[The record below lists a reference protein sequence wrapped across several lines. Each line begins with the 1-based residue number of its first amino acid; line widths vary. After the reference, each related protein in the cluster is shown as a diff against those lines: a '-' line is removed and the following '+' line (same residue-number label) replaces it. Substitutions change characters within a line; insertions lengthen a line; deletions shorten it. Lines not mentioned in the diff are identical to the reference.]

1 MEIKRIAIALIIML
15 VIAFSPT
22 SSIKANHM
30 TDASVAISSF
40 STSVQASLTRVP
52 EEVYAWQPALIFAQV
67 VGDFAEVKLNV
78 KVKITSS
85 TQPSIPDFPLPLSI
99 PYTVVMLPVS
109 WATGWYVTA
118 ISGLPNETRQ
128 FQYDP
133 PGLLPPI
140 SVTLKI
146 GSEVNY
152 DLLIDGNIVDSGGY
166 VVLEGKAD
174 KLPPLVIA
182 AIYNVLDTPS
192 LLSETMGLGP
202 KGWTTGAGEI
212 TKILIVALDDKGLE
226 GISSLTFEYKVSEG
240 PWTPAPVYED
250 PLMQPLN
257 NFINNANS
265 FIQQI
270 ENIIDQ
276 DLFPEIHLSM
286 TTAYAE
292 IQSPIIGNY
301 VTFRANATDVDS
313 YTSTSPMGFYY
324 VVNKA
329 SPTRVLIVDP
339 HVKLWLLQENVELL
353 LKVLKQHSSYK
364 LPTDLA
370 ANMTLTTR
378 ISEALDKHG
387 IVPFHHWEILGK
399 YYNLYITYPDE
410 RIVDL
415 LKNQTEG
422 GFEPHIITL
431 SNLWLGLENYEFWDW
446 DLRDTI
452 VDGKSVLEHVIQYVK
467 QRHAGVIATHGT
479 LSDWVVWLSC
489 TNHYKVGSR
498 GHVGDKI
505 EDFDVM
511 NEKTVASLL
520 GMPQLALW
528 EFVRDEVAKYLCSI
542 PELQPFGCAVGS
554 LPLQVPFIP
563 LNRSFTATPEG
574 ANHPI
579 LQGLPEEFEV
589 EVQSIYN
596 EFGFKAYTQVGWQ
609 LAMPKALAYLA
620 WYRANETRPLAE
632 QLVNKLAKLAENAT
646 SREVLSENASRILD
660 SLEWGLERLFKA
672 IVSANITGTS
682 FDMTLDLPNLGLMNL
697 TRDIDYRK
705 LLQFLPAKAVAVS
718 KDWLAAII
726 AHDKYWDQNG
736 YRAAYFSFEPEA
748 SNSSV
753 AEKLLVNA
761 IEWVRQWQYQ
771 PITELLGNLVRVPKS
786 LADAFD
792 GTLNSL
798 PGSIIWANGT
808 VLVEEGRT
816 IVEVN
821 ASQPGLLRLLIAHPT
836 SNKVNV
842 SVMRG
847 ANIYL
852 ITNVTEG
859 LTYIT
864 LNVHR
869 AGTVQVSIGADPD
882 ASLNPAYITIKEEAD
897 TTPPSIWNIV
907 RSPEHPEYKESAT
920 VKANVTDSQTGVDIV
935 ILSYY
940 NGSKWANITM
950 APGSLYTA
958 IIPALPYGT
967 PVQYKLYAFDNI
979 GNSRVTDTYS
989 YTVTDNTSPEVR
1001 VPTYSPK
1008 EPSPYQEVTINVSVT
1023 EPDYASGVKNVT
1035 LRFKVG
1041 GGGWQFREM
1050 MLTNGVWTAAIQ
1062 GQSSGTAIDFYIE
1075 AYDYAGNRAS
1085 TETYSYTV
1093 KAEAWPP
1100 SLPLE
1105 IPVGIGVT
1113 IAVLIGVVTYFVKFR
1128 KKKVG

>member
-1 MEIKRIAIALIIML
+1 MNLKIIFVAITLITML
-15 VIAFSPT
+15 TFSPIL
-22 SSIKANHM
+22 SIKALRM
-30 TDASVAISSF
+30 SDASFTISSF
-40 STSVQASLTRVP
+40 SMSVQASLTRVP

-67 VGDFAEVKLNV
+67 VGDFESIKLDVMVDVNLTINGNQPV
-78 KVKITSS
+78 NLPPYSTS
-85 TQPSIPDFPLPLSI
+85 FPL
-99 PYTVVMLPVS
+99 LPWS
-109 WATGWYVTA
+109 SSWYVTA
-118 ISGLPNETRQ
+118 IPGLPANT
-128 FQYDP
+128 
-133 PGLLPPI
+133 
-140 SVTLKI
+140 T
-146 GSEVNY
+146 
-152 DLLIDGNIVDSGGY
+152 DLLLGKKATISSAVSYKLIVDSVEKASGNYIVKQGIPQLKKPPI
-166 VVLEGKAD
+166 VVTMVYSALQDRKILE
-174 KLPPLVIA
+174 
-182 AIYNVLDTPS
+182 
-192 LLSETMGLGP
+192 ETMGLGP
-202 KGWTTGAGEI
+202 RGWVTGFGENV
-212 TKILIVALDDKGLE
+212 KALIVAFDDMGLDPDKVSFE
-226 GISSLTFEYKVSEG
+226 YSISSEGWVKV
-240 PWTPAPVYED
+240 APNSD
-250 PLMQPLN
+250 PLMGIVQRLVGDINQAIQIIKNYIQIWIPSFDLPQVYLPLS
-257 NFINNANS
+257 IYNAT
-265 FIQQI
+265 IPGQ
-270 ENIIDQ
+270 
-276 DLFPEIHLSM
+276 
-286 TTAYAE
+286 TV
-292 IQSPIIGNY
+292 GNY
-301 VTFRANATDVDS
+301 VKFRANATDVDGNNF
-313 YTSTSPMGFYY
+313 TSPMGFYY

-329 SPTRVLIVDP
+329 SGPRVLIVDP
-339 HVKLWLLQENVELL
+339 HVKLWLLQQNIEQMLN
-353 LKVLKQHSSYK
+353 VLKQHSSYN
-364 LPTDLA
+364 LPADFTG
-370 ANMTLTTR
+370 NMTLTAR
-378 ISEALDKHG
+378 ISEALEKYG
-387 IVPFHHWEILGK
+387 VVPFHHWELLGK
-399 YYNLYITYPDE
+399 YYNLYIAYPDE

-431 SNLWLGLENYEFWDW
+431 SNLWLGLQNYEFWDW
-446 DLRDTI
+446 DLRDTV

-467 QRHAGVIATHGT
+467 QHHAGVVATHGT

-498 GHVGDKI
+498 GHVGDTI

-511 NEKTVASLL
+511 NETTLASLL

-528 EFVRDEVAKYLCSI
+528 EFVRDEIAKILCAN
-542 PELQPFGCAVGS
+542 PQLQPLGCAVGS

-563 LNRSFTATPEG
+563 LNQSFSATPEG

-589 EVQSIYN
+589 AIPSIYN

-609 LAMPKALAYLA
+609 LAMPEALAYLA
-620 WYRANETRPLAE
+620 WHWANETRPLAE
-632 QLVNKLAKLAENAT
+632 RLVNKLTNLTENAT
-646 SREVLSENASRILD
+646 NGNVLSENASRILD
-660 SLEWGLERLFKA
+660 SLEWGLERLYKA
-672 IVSANITGTS
+672 IVSANISGTS
-682 FDMTLDLPNLGLMNL
+682 FNMTLDLPNLGLMNL

-705 LLQFLPAKAVAVS
+705 LLQLLPAKAVAVS

-726 AHDKYWDQNG
+726 AYDKYWDQNG

-753 AEKLLVNA
+753 AEKLLVNTV
-761 IEWVRQWQYQ
+761 EWVRQWQYK
-771 PITELLGNLVRVPKS
+771 PITEFLGNLLRVPKS

-816 IVEVN
+816 MVEVN

-842 SVMRG
+842 SAIRG

-869 AGTVQVSIGADPD
+869 AGMVQVSIGADPD
-882 ASLNPAYITIKEEAD
+882 SSLNPAYITIKQEAD
-897 TTPPSIWNIV
+897 TTPPSIWKV
-907 RSPEHPEYKESAT
+907 ERLPEHPEYKESAT
-920 VKANVTDSQTGVDIV
+920 VKANVTDQQSGVDVV
-935 ILSYY
+935 ILSYF
-940 NGSKWANITM
+940 NGSKWTNVTM
-950 APGSLYTA
+950 TLESLYTA

-967 PVQYKLYAFDNI
+967 PVQYKLYGFDNI
-979 GNSRVTDTYS
+979 GNSRVTETYS
-989 YTVTDNTSPEVR
+989 YTVTDNTSPEVG
-1001 VPTYSPK
+1001 VPTWFPEK
-1008 EPSPYQEVTINVSVT
+1008 PSPYQEVTINVSVT

-1035 LRFKVG
+1035 LRFRIG

-1050 MLTNGVWTAAIQ
+1050 TLTNGIWTAMIQ
-1062 GQSSGTAIDFYIE
+1062 GQSSDTTIDFYIE
-1075 AYDYAGNRAS
+1075 AYDNAGNHAS

-1093 KAEAWPP
+1093 EAEAAPP

>member
-1 MEIKRIAIALIIML
+1 
-15 VIAFSPT
+15 
-22 SSIKANHM
+22 
-30 TDASVAISSF
+30 
-40 STSVQASLTRVP
+40 VP

-78 KVKITSS
+78 KVKIISS
-85 TQPSIPDFPLPLSI
+85 TEPSIQDFPRSLSI
-99 PYTVVMLPVS
+99 SYTVVMLPVS
-109 WATGWYVTA
+109 WAWGWYVTA

-133 PGLLPPI
+133 LGPLPPPPI

-152 DLLIDGNIVDSGGY
+152 DLLIDGNIIDSGSY
-166 VVLEGKAD
+166 IVLEGKAD
-174 KLPPLVIA
+174 KLLPPLVIA
-182 AIYNVLDTPS
+182 TVYDVLDAPS

-202 KGWTTGAGEI
+202 RGWTVGAGEVM
-212 TKILIVALDDKGLE
+212 KILIVALDDKGLE
-226 GISSLTFEYKVSEG
+226 GVSSLTFEYKVGVG
-240 PWTPAPVYED
+240 PWALSLVYED
-250 PLMQPLN
+250 LLMQPLN

-270 ENIIDQ
+270 ENIIGQ
-276 DLFPEIHLSM
+276 DLFPEVHLSM

-292 IQSPIIGNY
+292 IPSQPIGNY
-301 VTFRANATDVDS
+301 VTFRANATDVDG
-313 YTSTSPMGFYY
+313 YTSVSPMGFYY

-329 SPTRVLIVDP
+329 SPARTLIVDP
-339 HVKLWLLQENVELL
+339 HVKLWLLQENVEQL

-364 LPTDLA
+364 LPADFTG
-370 ANMTLTTR
+370 NMTLTAM
-378 ISEALDKHG
+378 ISEALEKYG
-387 IVPFHHWEILGK
+387 VVPFHHWELLGK
-399 YYNLYITYPDE
+399 YYNLYIAYPDE

-422 GFEPHIITL
+422 GFEPQVITL

-446 DLRDTI
+446 DLRDI
-452 VDGKSVLEHVIQYVK
+452 VVNGKSVLEHVIQYVK
-467 QRHAGVIATHGT
+467 KRHAGVIATHGT
-479 LSDWVVWLSC
+479 LSDWLVWLSC

-498 GHVGDKI
+498 GHVGDEI
-505 EDFDVM
+505 QDLDVM

-528 EFVRDEVAKYLCSI
+528 EFVRDEVAKIFCAN
-542 PELQPFGCAVGS
+542 PQLQPLGCAVGS

-563 LNRSFTATPEG
+563 LNKSFSATPEG

-589 EVQSIYN
+589 EIPSIYN

-620 WYRANETRPLAE
+620 WYRANETRHLAE

-672 IVSANITGTS
+672 IVSANITDMS
-682 FDMTLDLPNLGLMNL
+682 FNMTLDLPNLGLMNL
-697 TRDIDYRK
+697 TRDIDYRN
-705 LLQFLPAKAVAVS
+705 LLQLLPAKAVAVS

-736 YRAAYFSFEPEA
+736 YRAAYLSFEPEA

-753 AEKLLVNA
+753 AERLLVNTL
-761 IEWVRQWQYQ
+761 EWVRQWQYQ

-786 LADAFD
+786 LAEAFD

-798 PGSIIWANGT
+798 PGSIIWANGN

-842 SVMRG
+842 SVVSG
-847 ANIYL
+847 ASIYL
-852 ITNVTEG
+852 ITNVTKG

-864 LNVHR
+864 LNVRR
-869 AGTVQVSIGADPD
+869 AGMVQLSIGADSD
-882 ASLNPAYITIKEEAD
+882 SSLNPAYIIIKEEAD

-907 RSPEHPEYKESAT
+907 RSPEYPEYKESAT
-920 VKANVTDSQTGVDIV
+920 VKVNVTDSQTGVDVV

-940 NGSKWANITM
+940 NSSQWTNITM
-950 APGSLYTA
+950 APGNLYTA

-967 PVQYKLYAFDNI
+967 TVQYKLYAFDNV

-989 YTVTDNTSPEVR
+989 YMVTDNTSPEIG
-1001 VPTYSPK
+1001 VPIRSPEK
-1008 EPSPYQEVTINVSVT
+1008 PSPTQEVTINVSVT
-1023 EPDYASGVKNVT
+1023 EPVYASGVKNVT
-1035 LRFKVG
+1035 LWFKIG
-1041 GGGWQFREM
+1041 GGEWQFKEM
-1050 MLTNGVWTAAIQ
+1050 SLTNGIWKATIL
-1062 GQSSGTAIDFYIE
+1062 GQSGGTIVEFYIRS
-1075 AYDYAGNRAS
+1075 YDYAGNPATTQIS
-1085 TETYSYTV
+1085 SYTV
-1093 KAEAWPP
+1093 NTEVTPP
-1100 SLPLE
+1100 SLPPE
-1105 IPVGIGVT
+1105 IFVGIGAT
-1113 IAVLIGVVTYFVKFR
+1113 IAILIGIVTYFVKFR
-1128 KKKVG
+1128 KKRAG